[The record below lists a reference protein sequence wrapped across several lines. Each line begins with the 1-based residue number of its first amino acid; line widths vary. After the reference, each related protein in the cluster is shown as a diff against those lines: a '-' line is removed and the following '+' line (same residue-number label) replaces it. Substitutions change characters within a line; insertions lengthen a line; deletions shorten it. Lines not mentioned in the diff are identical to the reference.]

1 MTLGYHQKH
10 DTQLLNY
17 QIFNG
22 MSNESPS
29 NEENYMSRNQHWWFA
44 SHAIN
49 LFHYKFKDLIFNG
62 WINMH
67 A

>member
-10 DTQLLNY
+10 DTQFLNY

-29 NEENYMSRNQHWWFA
+29 NEN
-44 SHAIN
+44 I
-49 LFHYKFKDLIFNG
+49 I
-62 WINMH
+62 WIGTNIGGLPLMQ
-67 A
+67 